1 MKTGEVSI
9 YQQYE
14 DKIQSLERQLNAK
27 TIGFD
32 LAKRMIR
39 GKNKELDYK
48 DEKISELE
56 SEVAR
61 LQAMVPQW
69 IPIKEASLQDESEWL
84 VIDCAEDINKCYR
97 TSNGFHLDGGQTV
110 HDVTHVMKL
119 PEVPKL

>member
-48 DEKISELE
+48 DKKISELE

-61 LQAMVPQW
+61 CKRWYL
-69 IPIKEASLQDESEWL
+69 
-84 VIDCAEDINKCYR
+84 NGYR
-97 TSNGFHLDGGQTV
+97 SRKLHYKTNPNGS
-110 HDVTHVMKL
+110 
-119 PEVPKL
+119 